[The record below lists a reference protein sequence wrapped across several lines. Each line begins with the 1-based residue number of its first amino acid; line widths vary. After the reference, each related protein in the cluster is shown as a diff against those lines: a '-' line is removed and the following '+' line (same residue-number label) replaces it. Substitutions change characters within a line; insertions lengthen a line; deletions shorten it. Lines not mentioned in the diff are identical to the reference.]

1 MTDGPRFSILTPV
14 YDPPIDVLRDTIASV
29 LEQELPDWEW
39 LVVDDLSPDPRVR
52 ELLRSTAASDARV
65 RVIERETNGGIV
77 AASND
82 ALQGARGEFAVLLD
96 HDDLLTPHALRLVAE
111 AIDDDPSVDYVYSDE
126 DKISATGEFYDTFS
140 KPDWSP
146 ERLRGQMYTSHLSVI
161 RTALM
166 REVGGFRDGYDG
178 SQDHDLVLRITERA
192 RAVAHIREVLY
203 HWRVVPGSTAERAD
217 AKPYAW
223 EAGRRAV
230 DDHLQRVGIA
240 GTAEFGPVPGTYR
253 IHRQPELTRSVSV
266 IIPTRGS
273 TGIVHGVERVFV
285 TEAVRSLL
293 AGTRHTNLE
302 IVVVYDIGTPEQ
314 VLDDLREIAGEQL
327 TLLPFVGPFNFSRKC
342 NEGYLS
348 ARGDVLLFL
357 NDDVEVISDELIGQM
372 VAPLNEPD
380 VGMTGAL
387 LFYEDGLVQHGGHRY
402 HEGLFTHAYHTV
414 PRDSMGEF
422 GALIVN
428 REVSGLTAACV
439 AIPRSVF
446 REVGGFSEQLPA
458 NFNDVDLS
466 KKIAMAGYRMLFL
479 AEAQLYHYESRTRE
493 PKVQAFE
500 HMLILQRWGNPAY
513 DPYLA

>member
-1 MTDGPRFSILTPV
+1 VSLGPRFSILTPV
-14 YDPPIDVLRDTIASV
+14 YDPPIEVLSDTIASV

-39 LVVDDLSPDPRVR
+39 ILVDDVSSDPRVR
-52 ELLRSTAASDARV
+52 DLLRRAAAGDTRI
-65 RVIERETNGGIV
+65 RVIERQTNGGIV

-82 ALQGARGEFAVLLD
+82 ALEAARGEFAVLLD
-96 HDDLLTPHALRLVAE
+96 HDDLLTSHALRLVAE
-111 AIDDDPSVDYVYSDE
+111 VIDEDHTVDYIYSDE
-126 DKISATGEFYDTFS
+126 DKVSATGEFYDTFS

-161 RTALM
+161 RTELM
-166 REVGGFRDGYDG
+166 REVGGFREGFDG
-178 SQDHDLVLRITERA
+178 SQDHDLVLRVTERA
-192 RAVAHIREVLY
+192 RSVAHVREVLY
-203 HWRVVPGSTAERAD
+203 HWRVVPGSAAERVD

-223 EAGRRAV
+223 DAGRRAV

-240 GTAEFGPVPGTYR
+240 GRAEFGPVPGTYR
-253 IHRQPELTRSVSV
+253 VDRQPELTRSVSV

-273 TGIVHGVERVFV
+273 TGIVNGVERVFV

-293 AGTRHTNLE
+293 AGTRHTDLE
-302 IVVVYDIGTPEQ
+302 VVVVYDEDTPEQ
-314 VLDDLREIAGEQL
+314 VLHDLRDIAGDRL
-327 TLLPFVGPFNFSRKC
+327 NLLPFVGPFNFSRKC

-357 NDDVEVISDELIGQM
+357 NDDVELISDELVGQM
-372 VAPLNEPD
+372 LAPLNEAD

-402 HEGLFTHAYHTV
+402 HDGLFTHAYHAV
-414 PRDSMGEF
+414 PRDSTGEF

-439 AIPRSVF
+439 AVPRSVF

-466 KKIAMAGYRMLFL
+466 KKIGMAGYRMLFL
-479 AEAQLYHYESRTRE
+479 AGAQLYHYESRTRE
-493 PKVQAFE
+493 PRVREFE
-500 HMLILQRWGNPAY
+500 HMLILQRWGNPVH